1 MWASHLDKNLIEPL
15 QWPMKMNFDPTRS
28 RSYVLS
34 VIFSAPSFNETHSDR
49 THFRKLI
56 YCLEAM
62 IDRLRKQLRELLI
75 VKDFQ
80 GAPRRYLANSARM
93 KAVMMIAVSR
103 LNEDRRVR
111 EAFSVDLTTDI
122 IQMNALSDVTSSV
135 FDCAI
140 AIDVAQ
146 LTQAESIRIC
156 RRVCE
161 AINDNR
167 CGITVKDFTDT
178 AVEFVIS
185 DASPI
190 GRFLVAE
197 SVID

>member
-1 MWASHLDKNLIEPL
+1 M
-15 QWPMKMNFDPTRS
+15 
-28 RSYVLS
+28 
-34 VIFSAPSFNETHSDR
+34 
-49 THFRKLI
+49 
-56 YCLEAM
+56 
-62 IDRLRKQLRELLI
+62 
-75 VKDFQ
+75 
-80 GAPRRYLANSARM
+80 
-93 KAVMMIAVSR
+93 MMIAVSR

-167 CGITVKDFTDT
+167 CGIAVKDFTDT

-185 DASPI
+185 DAGPI